1 MTLFWS
7 SLLDIRDETFC
18 FFDEVYLFGSSLEE
32 NEPED
37 IDLILVYRRGQDL
50 SEVAVARQKVV
61 DALCKRWEGTL
72 IDLTT
77 LSEAELVQTGF
88 LERIKHERIK
98 GHQLG

>member
-7 SLLDIRDETFC
+7 SLLDIGDETFC
-18 FFDEVYLFGSSLEE
+18 FFDEVYLFGSSLEK

-37 IDLILVYRRGQDL
+37 IDLILVYRSGQDL

-61 DALCKRWEGTL
+61 DALCNEWAGTL

-77 LSEAELVQTGF
+77 LSETELVKTGF
-88 LERIKHERIK
+88 LERIRHKRIK
-98 GHQLG
+98 GH